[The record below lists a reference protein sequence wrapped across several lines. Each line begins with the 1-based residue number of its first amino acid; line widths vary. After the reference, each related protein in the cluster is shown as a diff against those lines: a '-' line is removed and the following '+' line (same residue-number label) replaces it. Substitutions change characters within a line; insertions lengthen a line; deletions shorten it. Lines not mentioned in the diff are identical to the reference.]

1 MRPFQFRG
9 DRRCQTGQLS
19 ISRQPLIVNL
29 PHVLARAL
37 FSSSHSRR
45 PQCQRAL
52 SPIQTTTEGGRL
64 TNPEDAITSMGPE
77 TGVPTKYTIS
87 NTGIDTRPQT
97 TANHPFSE
105 LMGAEF
111 ACTHHTEVLAG
122 RRTKRQGPDMRFLPP
137 MQPQHALLRVEY
149 V

>member
-1 MRPFQFRG
+1 
-9 DRRCQTGQLS
+9 
-19 ISRQPLIVNL
+19 
-29 PHVLARAL
+29 
-37 FSSSHSRR
+37 
-45 PQCQRAL
+45 
-52 SPIQTTTEGGRL
+52 
-64 TNPEDAITSMGPE
+64 MGPE

-87 NTGIDTRPQT
+87 NTGIDNRPQT